1 MTTQPVLLFL
11 HGVGEGDPDNVWK
24 DVLDARL
31 RDIGYPG
38 LDGVTVIAP
47 KYPNSLR
54 GTDDDHPLPAITVK
68 EPSGEEARRNRRDFE
83 RRESAVETLLEKHE
97 RGSDWLLGEP
107 LTDLALRLRSFEQA
121 ANYLRDP
128 KVRASVLT
136 RVLREVPQSGRLVIV
151 GHSLGSVV
159 AADLLR
165 RLPPA
170 VRVAGMV
177 SIGSPLSSA
186 TFHVEGLSETLRQP
200 PTNLDWWVSF
210 WNPLDPV
217 TTHRGV
223 SSAFP
228 WMTDYRV
235 ATAADRKVHD
245 AVTYFGDARVAR
257 AVGHALHGS
266 RSTALTTLEQGLD
279 VPVDAPETLMLL
291 ALRYAYLTETKLTG
305 AARER
310 YARARR
316 EVQGRA
322 VAALLDR
329 RARDG
334 RPLPASVA
342 SLAVDLA
349 DPHSA
354 VPEPGRV
361 DHLSKDEGVPPL
373 ISVMT
378 ANVIRPF
385 EIDVD
390 ESVRVEA
397 LEDLTIEMG
406 LGRQYARDLVDAG
419 DATRRALSG
428 GTRWVRWAAL
438 GLGAAA
444 LVAATGGLALAA
456 APGVAGAAAI
466 TSALA
471 AFGPGGMVGGLMT
484 AGALVGTGGGS
495 VVLGLTSSGTTAAAA
510 EVVVSSKVTAAIL
523 RQRQGLDQDVSTR
536 SDLAEAGRAL
546 RRERAHLAQVS
557 DPSATTLKELDLK
570 LRTVDRALAYLA
582 AIGLGPGESDGRPRG
597 CPPLPS
603 WSVPLT
609 RSARSTST
617 GTASPT
623 GRERGSPWTT
633 HGGRW
638 RHSSSASGRSTA
650 TPSTATRTA
659 PASSPPS
666 SAPADSTPRD
676 P

>member
-11 HGVGEGDPDNVWK
+11 HGVGAGDPDDVWK

-54 GTDDDHPLPAITVK
+54 GTDDSLPLPGITVK
-68 EPSGEEARRNRRDFE
+68 EPSGEEARRNRRDFD
-83 RRESAVETLLEKHE
+83 RRETAIETLLEKHE
-97 RGSDWLLGEP
+97 RGSDWPLGEP
-107 LTDLALRLRSFEQA
+107 LTDLALRLRGFEQA

-165 RLPPA
+165 RLPPGI
-170 VRVAGMV
+170 RVVGMV

-186 TFHVEGLSETLRQP
+186 TFHVEGLRDTLRQP

-235 ATAADRKVHD
+235 AAAVNLKVHD
-245 AVTYFGDARVAR
+245 AVTYLGDARVAR

-266 RSTALTTLEQGLD
+266 RSTALTTLEKGLD

-305 AARER
+305 TARER
-310 YARARR
+310 YASARR

-322 VAALLDR
+322 VDALRDR

-361 DHLSKDEGVPPL
+361 DHLSKDESVLPL

-397 LEDLTIEMG
+397 LEDLAIEMG

-419 DATRRALSG
+419 EATRRALSG
-428 GTRWVRWAAL
+428 STRWVRWAAL

-523 RQRQGLDQDVSTR
+523 RQRQGLDQDASTW

-546 RRERAHLAQVS
+546 RRERAHLALVS

-582 AIGLGPGESDGRPRG
+582 AIGLGPGESDGPGPRVSAAALLERAADAFRSVDVDGDGIPDRPRARVAMDDARG
-597 CPPLPS
+597 AVSSFLQRR
-603 WSVPLT
+603 
-609 RSARSTST
+609 RSADNDSAVSDED
-617 GTASPT
+617 GAGVLAS
-623 GRERGSPWTT
+623 E
-633 HGGRW
+633 
-638 RHSSSASGRSTA
+638 
-650 TPSTATRTA
+650 
-659 PASSPPS
+659 
-666 SAPADSTPRD
+666 
-676 P
+676 